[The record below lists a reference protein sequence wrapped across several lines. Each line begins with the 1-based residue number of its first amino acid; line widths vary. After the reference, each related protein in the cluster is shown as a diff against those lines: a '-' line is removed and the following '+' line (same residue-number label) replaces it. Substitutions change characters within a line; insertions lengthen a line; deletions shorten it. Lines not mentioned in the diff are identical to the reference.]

1 MERELFVSVKET
13 ENEENRKY
21 EREGDDDDDI
31 FLEVSNTLVNR
42 VKIRKAVLDHLK
54 DVWEKDS
61 DEDFPTDVTSLARLE
76 SDDKH
81 SLQSTCTKIAHRSRG
96 SAPRPAHSLRDTR
109 PELLHVKELSAAP
122 INDFGPQRP
131 PECSE
136 QHGYNAKFQQF
147 PDI

>member
-1 MERELFVSVKET
+1 MCDVQLLWVSVH
-13 ENEENRKY
+13 
-21 EREGDDDDDI
+21 ERI
-31 FLEVSNTLVNR
+31 S
-42 VKIRKAVLDHLK
+42 AAA
-54 DVWEKDS
+54 
-61 DEDFPTDVTSLARLE
+61 EDFLLQVEKGGETAQVSVLRAMLTERLAVSAEEIVSLFGRAAN
-76 SDDKH
+76 SH
-81 SLQSTCTKIAHRSRG
+81 ASAIAHRSRG

>member
-1 MERELFVSVKET
+1 MNMFAINYSVRGSSRRSEEERAVGYWRDWLIDVEGGDAVLVVEDT
-13 ENEENRKY
+13 ENRVTLNQLLMFVTGADRGPPLGFPGEPTIN
-21 EREGDDDDDI
+21 
-31 FLEVSNTLVNR
+31 FLHT
-42 VKIRKAVLDHLK
+42 
-54 DVWEKDS
+54 
-61 DEDFPTDVTSLARLE
+61 VT
-76 SDDKH
+76 
-81 SLQSTCTKIAHRSRG
+81 IAHRSRG

>member
-1 MERELFVSVKET
+1 MD
-13 ENEENRKY
+13 N
-21 EREGDDDDDI
+21 
-31 FLEVSNTLVNR
+31 
-42 VKIRKAVLDHLK
+42 
-54 DVWEKDS
+54 S
-61 DEDFPTDVTSLARLE
+61 DEPEDLLDGKIVFQKNKDRTFSKTKQYPPNHRNAKHVLLGEGRSSGMRQTSLTRRTHCAKE
-76 SDDKH
+76 A
-81 SLQSTCTKIAHRSRG
+81 IAHRSRG

-136 QHGYNAKFQQF
+136 QHGYNAKFQQY

>member
-1 MERELFVSVKET
+1 MFPKC
-13 ENEENRKY
+13 
-21 EREGDDDDDI
+21 DI
-31 FLEVSNTLVNR
+31 AAVAAQCTQAWSSGRLAGL
-42 VKIRKAVLDHLK
+42 KIQRGVAGTQRRRHAAG
-54 DVWEKDS
+54 
-61 DEDFPTDVTSLARLE
+61 THSLPSSSSFT
-76 SDDKH
+76 SDDT
-81 SLQSTCTKIAHRSRG
+81 SPPPAFIINY
-96 SAPRPAHSLRDTR
+96 SAPVPRLRPAHSLRDTR

>member
-1 MERELFVSVKET
+1 MAGSDGMLRDRPCWKDREQFIAKKTELLQDMADGQKITLTREIRNMKVKLDI
-13 ENEENRKY
+13 
-21 EREGDDDDDI
+21 EGGK
-31 FLEVSNTLVNR
+31 VN
-42 VKIRKAVLDHLK
+42 VLK
-54 DVWEKDS
+54 K
-61 DEDFPTDVTSLARLE
+61 
-76 SDDKH
+76 
-81 SLQSTCTKIAHRSRG
+81 KIAHRSRG